1 MHGANRKDFDGQKGW
16 SRHKSRD
23 LVFIQLECGE
33 FKPWRIRDCT
43 LECVQIERRIEIL
56 RMLEKVAEILKL
68 CMIIFKNTP
77 LIGN

>member
-1 MHGANRKDFDGQKGW
+1 
-16 SRHKSRD
+16 
-23 LVFIQLECGE
+23 
-33 FKPWRIRDCT
+33 

-77 LIGN
+77 LIGNLENVIEVSTVMPILIRAIAW